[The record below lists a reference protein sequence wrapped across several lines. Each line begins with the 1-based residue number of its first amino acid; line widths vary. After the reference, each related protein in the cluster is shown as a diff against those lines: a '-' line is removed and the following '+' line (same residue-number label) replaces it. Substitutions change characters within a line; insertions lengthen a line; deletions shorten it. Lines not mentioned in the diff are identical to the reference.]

1 MRQSR
6 TRWLSQVLEDKKR
19 RNSQEETE
27 REDRGKKGENGDF
40 CLGTDRKLM
49 NARSRRG

>member
-1 MRQSR
+1 
-6 TRWLSQVLEDKKR
+6 LENRKR

-27 REDRGKKGENGDF
+27 REDRGKKGQTGDF
-40 CLGTDRKLM
+40 CLGTDMKLI